1 MLKVKNYQLVAVL
14 EFLEKAALKPR
25 ASRVRTKL
33 VKLLYTKIEE
43 LQGDEMALLDKFGKK
58 GENGK
63 LIENQGTFTLI
74 EETAAEYH
82 QEKRT
87 LLEETASVNVD
98 ELKDKLAV
106 LMEELENSDV
116 TVSGK
121 DAEVLDLLLDALEE
135 EVGTV
140 KQ

>member
-1 MLKVKNYQLVAVL
+1 MLKVKNYQLVAML

-33 VKLLYTKIEE
+33 VKLLYTKIDD

-106 LMEELENSDV
+106 LMENWKTAMSRFRARTPRRWTCCLTRWKRRSER
-116 TVSGK
+116 
-121 DAEVLDLLLDALEE
+121 
-135 EVGTV
+135 
-140 KQ
+140 

>member
-1 MLKVKNYQLVAVL
+1 MLKVKNYQLVDIL
-14 EFLEKAALKPR
+14 EFLEKAELKPR

-33 VKLLYTKIEE
+33 NKLFYAKIEE

-58 GENGK
+58 GEDGK
-63 LIENQGTFTLI
+63 LIENQGTFTLV

-87 LLEETASVNVD
+87 LLEENASINID
-98 ELKDKLAV
+98 ELKEKLAV

-116 TVSGK
+116 KVSGK
-121 DAEVLDLLLDALEE
+121 DAEALDLLLDALEN
-135 EVGTV
+135 EV
-140 KQ
+140 KH

>member
-1 MLKVKNYQLVAVL
+1 MIKVKNYQLVDVL
-14 EFLEKAALKPR
+14 EFLEKAELKPR

-33 VKLLYTKIEE
+33 NKLFFDKVQD

-58 GENGK
+58 GEDGK
-63 LIENQGTFTLI
+63 LIENQGAFTLM

-82 QEKRT
+82 QEKRA

-106 LMEELENSDV
+106 LMEELENSEV
-116 TVSGK
+116 RVSGK
-121 DAEVLDLLLDALEE
+121 DAEALDLLLDALEA
-135 EVGTV
+135 EVAAV
-140 KQ
+140 K

>member
-1 MLKVKNYQLVAVL
+1 MLKVKNYQLVDVV
-14 EFLEKAALKPR
+14 EFLEKAALMPR

-33 VKLLYTKIEE
+33 NRLLFAKVEE
-43 LQGDEMALLDKFGKK
+43 LQSDEMALLDKFGKK
-58 GENGK
+58 DEKGK
-63 LIENQGTFTLI
+63 LIENAGTFTLV

-87 LLEETASVNVD
+87 LLEETASVNID

-116 TVSGK
+116 KVSGK
-121 DAEVLDLLLDALEE
+121 DAEALDLLLDALEA
-135 EVGTV
+135 EVAAV
-140 KQ
+140 K